1 MELSHKKSILEN
13 PAIQR
18 LGQFVCEHRK
28 QWDSGVPDLE
38 QYERE
43 LHKRMMAIECELL
56 GEELARYDVSVEQ
69 IEVEGETY
77 RPALAS
83 TETYLSGAGP
93 VTVARHLYRPAGR
106 GSKSICP
113 LELRAGIVAG
123 YFTPRAA
130 RQAAFVTAQL
140 TPGESAALFVELEGM
155 RPSRASLDR
164 LPKTL
169 SAHWEQHRQ
178 DFESALRAQETVPVE
193 ATVMAISV
201 DGVMAPMKAGAE
213 KRKAKQSEPGK
224 HASGPSGNQ
233 EVGCGTV
240 VLYNADGERVQT
252 LRYGR
257 MPERKKAS
265 LQEQLSAEVA
275 SIVAIRSDLVQVHLA
290 DGAKDNWR
298 LMDEIE
304 QMLSLPSQT
313 CVKILD
319 FYHACEHLKK
329 ACDAA
334 WGQSTPR
341 SKAEFERLRT
351 LLKEA
356 DRGVDQVIRS
366 LKYQRDRAR
375 RTKRQCLETE
385 LTYFRNQ
392 RSHMNYAE
400 YLRQGLPIAS
410 GVMEAACK
418 TLVTQRMKRSGMAW
432 AEAGG
437 QGILTLRSLIQSNRW
452 SSAWALLRTGFCKQV
467 VELKPTGTS
476 QTAPSSNSSNS
487 RTPIALTESDRFS
500 MLPLAI

>member
-1 MELSHKKSILEN
+1 MELCHKNSILEN

-18 LGQFVCEHRK
+18 LGQFVREQEK
-28 QWDSGVPDLE
+28 QWNSGVPDLE

-43 LHKRMMAIECELL
+43 LHKYVMAVECELL

-69 IEVEGETY
+69 VEVQGESY
-77 RPALAS
+77 RLTLAS
-83 TETYLSGAGP
+83 TETYLSGAGA
-93 VTVARHLYRPAGR
+93 VTVVRHLYRPAGR

-140 TPGESAALFVELEGM
+140 TPGESEALFAELEGM
-155 RPSRASLDR
+155 RPPRASLDR

-178 DFESALRAQETVPVE
+178 DWEVALREQETVPAE

-201 DGVMAPMKAGAE
+201 DGVMAPMKAGAA
-213 KRKAKQSEPGK
+213 KRNAKQTEPGK
-224 HASGPSGNQ
+224 HASGPTGNR
-233 EVGCGTV
+233 EIGCGTV
-240 VLYNADGERVQT
+240 VLYDADGQRVQT

-257 MPERKKAS
+257 MPEGKKAS
-265 LQEQLSAEVA
+265 LQQQLHAEVA
-275 SIVAIRSDLVQVHLA
+275 SVVAIRPDLVRVHLA

-298 LMDEIE
+298 LLNEIE
-304 QMLSLPSQT
+304 QMLNLPPQT

-319 FYHACEHLKK
+319 FYHACDHLKNG
-329 ACDAA
+329 CDAA
-334 WGQSTPR
+334 WGESTAR
-341 SKAEFERLRT
+341 SKAEFERLKT

-356 DRGVDQVIRS
+356 DQGAEHVIRS

-375 RTKRQCLETE
+375 GHKRQRLEAE

-410 GVMEAACK
+410 GVVEAACK
-418 TLVTQRMKRSGMAW
+418 TLVTQRMKCSGMAW
-432 AEAGG
+432 GMAGG
-437 QGILTLRSLIQSNRW
+437 QGILTLRCLIQSDRW
-452 SSAWALLRTGFCKQV
+452 SSAWALLRTDFSKPV
-467 VELKPTGTS
+467 VVLKTTRTS
-476 QTAPSSNSSNS
+476 ETSVCANSSNS
-487 RTPIALTESDRFS
+487 RPSIALTEPDTFA
-500 MLPLAI
+500 MLPFAI

>member
-1 MELSHKKSILEN
+1 MELCHKKSILEN
-13 PAIQR
+13 PAMQR
-18 LGQFVCEHRK
+18 LGQFVREQHK
-28 QWDSGVPDLE
+28 QWNSGVPDLE

-43 LHKRMMAIECELL
+43 LHEHVMAVECELL
-56 GEELARYDVSVEQ
+56 GEELARYDVSIEQVEVQ
-69 IEVEGETY
+69 GEGY
-77 RPALAS
+77 RLTLAS

-93 VTVARHLYRPAGR
+93 VTVVRHLYRPAGR

-140 TPGESAALFVELEGM
+140 TPGESEALFSELEGM

-178 DFESALRAQETVPVE
+178 EWEVALREQETVPAE
-193 ATVMAISV
+193 TTIMAISV

-213 KRKAKQSEPGK
+213 KRNAKQAESGK
-224 HASGPSGNQ
+224 HSSGPTGNR
-233 EVGCGTV
+233 EIGCGTV
-240 VLYNADGERVQT
+240 VLYDADGKRVET

-265 LQEQLSAEVA
+265 LQQQLCAEVA
-275 SIVAIRSDLVQVHLA
+275 SVVAIRPDLVRVHLA

-298 LMDEIE
+298 LLDEIE
-304 QMLSLPSQT
+304 QMLRLPSQT

-319 FYHACEHLKK
+319 FYHACDHLKNG
-329 ACDAA
+329 CDAA
-334 WGQSTPR
+334 WGESTAR
-341 SKAEFERLRT
+341 SKAEFERLKI
-351 LLKEA
+351 LLKES
-356 DRGVDQVIRS
+356 DQGVEYVIRS

-375 RTKRQCLETE
+375 GHKRERLEVE

-392 RSHMNYAE
+392 RSHMKYAE

-410 GVMEAACK
+410 GVVEAACK
-418 TLVTQRMKRSGMAW
+418 TLVTQRMKCSGMAW
-432 AEAGG
+432 GIAGG
-437 QGILTLRSLIQSNRW
+437 QGILTLRSLIQSDRW
-452 SSAWALLRTGFCKQV
+452 SSAWALLRIDFCKHV
-467 VELKPTGTS
+467 VVLNATGTS
-476 QTAPSSNSSNS
+476 ETTRCPNSSNS
-487 RTPIALTESDRFS
+487 HPSITLTEPDTFA

>member
-1 MELSHKKSILEN
+1 MELCHKKSILEN
-13 PAIQR
+13 PAMQR
-18 LGQFVCEHRK
+18 LGQFVREQHK
-28 QWDSGVPDLE
+28 QWNSGVPDLE

-43 LHKRMMAIECELL
+43 LHEYVMAVECELL

-69 IEVEGETY
+69 VAVQGKTY
-77 RPALAS
+77 RLTLAS

-93 VTVARHLYRPAGR
+93 VTVVRHLYRPAGR

-140 TPGESAALFVELEGM
+140 TPGESEALFAELEGM

-169 SAHWEQHRQ
+169 SAHWEQYRQ
-178 DFESALRAQETVPVE
+178 EWEVALREQETVPTE
-193 ATVMAISV
+193 TTIMAISV
-201 DGVMAPMKAGAE
+201 DGVMAPMKAGAA
-213 KRKAKQSEPGK
+213 KRNAKQAEAGK
-224 HASGPSGNQ
+224 HASGPTGNR
-233 EVGCGTV
+233 EIGCGTV
-240 VLYNADGERVQT
+240 VLYDADGKRVQT

-265 LQEQLSAEVA
+265 LQQQLCAEVA
-275 SIVAIRSDLVQVHLA
+275 SVVTIRPDLVRVHLA

-298 LMDEIE
+298 LLDEIE
-304 QMLSLPSQT
+304 QMLRLPSQT

-319 FYHACEHLKK
+319 FYHACDHLKNG
-329 ACDAA
+329 CDAA
-334 WGQSTPR
+334 WGESTAR
-341 SKAEFERLRT
+341 SKAEFERLKI
-351 LLKEA
+351 LLKESDQGA
-356 DRGVDQVIRS
+356 EQVIRS

-375 RTKRQCLETE
+375 GHKRERLEAE

-400 YLRQGLPIAS
+400 YLRQDLPIAS
-410 GVMEAACK
+410 GVVEAACK
-418 TLVTQRMKRSGMAW
+418 TLVTQRMKCSGMAW
-432 AEAGG
+432 GMAGG
-437 QGILTLRSLIQSNRW
+437 QGILTLRSLIQSDRW
-452 SSAWALLRTGFCKQV
+452 SSAWALLRIDFCKHV
-467 VELKPTGTS
+467 VVLNATGTS
-476 QTAPSSNSSNS
+476 ETTICSNSSNS
-487 RTPIALTESDRFS
+487 HPSFTLTEPGAFA